1 MSKKIFIF
9 IVLSVVI
16 LSFILLGFKK
26 DSFKKGEV
34 CFEKDCFYVE
44 LARSSREKAMG
55 LMFRKELKSD
65 QGMLFVFEEEGSY
78 SFWMKNMKFPLDI
91 IWINK
96 DREVVFIEENV
107 QPCLRDECGK
117 IEPDRKASYVLELI
131 AGRVNEIGIKK
142 GDGVNFDLDPVRNLE
157 EYF

>member
-1 MSKKIFIF
+1 MSKKIFLF
-9 IVLSVVI
+9 FLLSIVI
-16 LSFILLGFKK
+16 LLFILLGFKK

-44 LARSSREKAMG
+44 LARSSKEKAVG

-65 QGMLFVFEEEGSY
+65 QGMLFVFEKEDSY
-78 SFWMKNMKFPLDI
+78 SFWMKNMKFPLDM

-107 QPCLRDECGK
+107 QPCLENRCGK
-117 IEPDRKASYVLELI
+117 IKPDKKASYVLELI
-131 AGRVNEIGIKK
+131 AGKVNEIGIEK
-142 GDGVNFDLDPVRNLE
+142 GEKVIFDLDPIRSLE